1 MFTQNQQFL
10 PPLHCYY
17 GVRIHSYVHPQHGK
31 VLNHFIFILDE
42 SRIQSGVNLGLNHV
56 IVLWFVLSDYPKSAI
71 STPLHCY
78 YGVRIHSHVHP
89 QHGKVLK
96 HFIYTLDESLIQS
109 RVNLGLNHVIVV
121 WFVPSVYQ
129 ESVTSTPLHC
139 YYGVRIH
146 SHVHPQHG
154 KVLNH
159 FIFTFDE
166 SLIQV
171 GVDLGLNHV
180 ILVWFVPQ
188 CLPKISNFYPPSIAI
203 MV

>member
-1 MFTQNQQFL
+1 M
-10 PPLHCYY
+10 
-17 GVRIHSYVHPQHGK
+17 
-31 VLNHFIFILDE
+31 LNHFIFILDE

-109 RVNLGLNHVIVV
+109 GVNLGLNHVIVV

-171 GVDLGLNHV
+171 GVDLGINHV

>member
-1 MFTQNQQFL
+1 MDLGLYHVILVWFVPSVYPKSAIST
-10 PPLHCYY
+10 PLHCYY

-42 SRIQSGVNLGLNHV
+42 SLIQSRVNLGLNHV

-71 STPLHCY
+71 
-78 YGVRIHSHVHP
+78 
-89 QHGKVLK
+89 
-96 HFIYTLDESLIQS
+96 
-109 RVNLGLNHVIVV
+109 
-121 WFVPSVYQ
+121 
-129 ESVTSTPLHC
+129 STPLHC

-203 MV
+203 IEEPLYLTMDRP

>member
-1 MFTQNQQFL
+1 MVCTQCL
-10 PPLHCYY
+10 PKIIKLYPPPLLCY
-17 GVRIHSYVHPQHGK
+17 GLRIHSYV
-31 VLNHFIFILDE
+31 N
-42 SRIQSGVNLGLNHV
+42 
-56 IVLWFVLSDYPKSAI
+56 
-71 STPLHCY
+71 
-78 YGVRIHSHVHP
+78 P

-96 HFIYTLDESLIQS
+96 HFIYILDESLIHS
-109 RVNLGLNHVIVV
+109 WLALGLNHVILV
-121 WFVPSVYQ
+121 WFVPSVYPK
-129 ESVTSTPLHC
+129 SAISTPLHC

-188 CLPKISNFYPPSIAI
+188 CLPKISNFYPPPLLLWCKDTLIYPSTAWEGA
-203 MV
+203 